1 MKYER
6 ENQKLAFKGNLN
18 TVLCVLSPK
27 ETLARQGKSHGDNF
41 PSKLLTFIAMRLS
54 MKPKLERFVINV
66 AWFISF
72 KYY

>member
-27 ETLARQGKSHGDNF
+27 ETLA
-41 PSKLLTFIAMRLS
+41 T
-54 MKPKLERFVINV
+54 
-66 AWFISF
+66 
-72 KYY
+72 